1 MLCREGNILFS
12 IVRDA
17 ISKVPAK
24 ISKNNKAS
32 IFVWYDNLREG
43 DFYSTLLPWQV
54 VNRIPE
60 SNLMCRKAPFI
71 RLMQRMQMFRPKQ
84 YQFVPK
90 SYVLPLENE
99 AFVKAV
105 SKHDRMHIVKPDGG
119 SLGIGIKVLQKD
131 DDFTP
136 DNHLAIAQ
144 EYVESYKIDDTKFDL
159 RVYVL
164 VSSLDPLRIYV
175 YRDGVARFCSQKS
188 TANTVYSQLTNTA
201 VNKHNP
207 DVKVESITK
216 TIKQVFDV
224 LKKDG
229 VDTAT
234 IWKKIDRAIVLTVIS
249 ALKYMREA
257 EKEKCPQ
264 IGYPRCFQIFGF
276 DVLLDTKLDPVIME
290 VNYRPSLAA
299 DTSDEKKMKIA
310 MLSEAVKIAVPREVQ
325 PLLNDKTV
333 GYVDSEWKKFFLEKE
348 NVVKAVKAG
357 LIDKKKLVNFHQ
369 VYPSRGEAQTMYD
382 EMIKF
387 VCTLPSFVNTK
398 YRLPCLLK
406 DPKKKPVKNDP
417 VVLSPDSTPT
427 KPTQTTQT
435 AAKQSTTATS
445 QTKVTTKD
453 SSEQVK
459 KVPPKA
465 PASVKPKPVPQQNP
479 SGDTTSQKPLP
490 EKDSRPQ
497 NGSSQPKQPQKTEV
511 RQQPSTS
518 QNKAADVNKGKVT
531 GNTVASVQSG
541 EQSGQQKV
549 QNIATAKSKNPQ
561 GTAQIRAQ
569 SSGSKDIQLQG
580 QNKSALPAVTQKT
593 VEPKPKQ
600 MPPAPTPVP
609 PLTGENKD
617 VKGAT
622 KPAVPASSA
631 TSKPKNPQP
640 VQVPALSDQNKA
652 AKPAIGPVEK
662 KGISPQQTKSQE
674 DVQVSVSLT
683 SSTQDKMEPQNK
695 AEPSSCSPQN
705 DTSTQQKENIQAPA
719 LPNECNDL
727 NLEKQQEETASSA
740 SVGKKDADAQKNR
753 LAFQVPEVPTLS
765 SECKALKQPNGQERI
780 ASSARVEKKTV
791 GAQQTKNPQSI
802 QVPEAPTLSSECKDL
817 KQPKGPERTASSAR
831 VEKRDAGTQ
840 QTKSSQPQVVQA
852 PPVPTLSSE
861 CKDMKEPRRQERTAS
876 SARVEKRDAATQ
888 QTKNPQLVQVPSV
901 PTLSNECKDLKQ
913 PKGQERMASSARVE
927 KKDAG
932 TQQTKNPQS
941 VQVSPVPSMLSAS
954 QDIQKCTP
962 QAQSNPAPQKV
973 SIEPTVTVKPT
984 ESQRPKT
991 TQGSR
996 VTVILDNRT
1005 DIRGTRQTQQPSPTF
1020 EQTYS
1025 HTTSSKSTIRIEP
1038 AHANKPPEPVRTHD
1052 YPSRNIRTADT
1063 SRRRNSQSSQ
1073 KLEQR
1078 PISSHSR
1085 ERLLSSSGR
1094 HSPLPYQKPKTRD
1107 PIKPSQHLDMKQYLS
1122 RTLNGTIIPTNTHD
1136 QRSVPSQRSQSKR
1149 PMTTESKSPTSNNHR
1164 ATDYHKISAS
1174 SSHSQAM
1181 ANLQTRQR
1189 TAEQRDRRYNNPW
1202 SRC

>member
-99 AFVKAV
+99 AFVRAV

-136 DNHLAIAQ
+136 DSHLAIAQ

-234 IWKKIDRAIVLTVIS
+234 IWKKIDRAVVLTVIS

-333 GYVDSEWKKFFLEKE
+333 GYVDAEWKKFFLEKE
-348 NVVKAVKAG
+348 TVVKAVKAG

-427 KPTQTTQT
+427 KPAQTTQGP
-435 AAKQSTTATS
+435 AKQSSAATS
-445 QTKVTTKD
+445 QTKGTAKD
-453 SSEQVK
+453 STTTEQAK
-459 KVPPKA
+459 KAAPKA
-465 PASVKPKPVPQQNP
+465 PATIKPKPVQQQNP
-479 SGDTTSQKPLP
+479 TGEATSQKSLP
-490 EKDSRPQ
+490 EKDSRPP
-497 NGSSQPKQPQKTEV
+497 NESSQSKQPQKTEV
-511 RQQPSTS
+511 RQPSTS
-518 QNKAADVNKGKVT
+518 QNKGSDANKGKTT
-531 GNTVASVQSG
+531 GNTVASTQSG
-541 EQSGQQKV
+541 EQNGQQKAAQM
-549 QNIATAKSKNPQ
+549 QNMTSAKSKNPQ
-561 GTAQIRAQ
+561 GTSQVRVQ
-569 SSGSKDIQLQG
+569 STGSKDI
-580 QNKSALPAVTQKT
+580 QNKSALPAVAQKSES

-617 VKGAT
+617 VKSTPGAT
-622 KPAVPASSA
+622 KPVTPASSENRKPT

-640 VQVPALSDQNKA
+640 VQVPSLSDQHKDNKTVNRIE
-652 AKPAIGPVEK
+652 KPAVGSVDK

-674 DVQVSVSLT
+674 DVPVSGNAT
-683 SSTQDKMEPQNK
+683 SSAQNK
-695 AEPSSCSPQN
+695 IAEQPKRLNKTDQSSCSSQK
-705 DTSTQQKENIQAPA
+705 DTATQQKQNLQAPS
-719 LPNECNDL
+719 LSNEVHDL
-727 NLEKQQEETASSA
+727 NLEKQPESTASSV
-740 SVGKKDADAQKNR
+740 SVGKKDADTQKNPQ
-753 LAFQVPEVPTLS
+753 FVQVPEVPALS
-765 SECKALKQPNGQERI
+765 SECKDQKQPRGQEKTASSSRVEKREAGTQQAKNPQFVQVPEVPAISSECKDQKQPRGQERT
-780 ASSARVEKKTV
+780 ASSSRVEKREAGT
-791 GAQQTKNPQSI
+791 QQAKNPQTV
-802 QVPEAPTLSSECKDL
+802 QVPEVPALSSECKDL
-817 KQPKGPERTASSAR
+817 KQPRG
-831 VEKRDAGTQ
+831 
-840 QTKSSQPQVVQA
+840 
-852 PPVPTLSSE
+852 
-861 CKDMKEPRRQERTAS
+861 QERTAS
-876 SARVEKRDAATQ
+876 S
-888 QTKNPQLVQVPSV
+888 S
-901 PTLSNECKDLKQ
+901 
-913 PKGQERMASSARVE
+913 RVE
-927 KKDAG
+927 KKEVG
-932 TQQTKNPQS
+932 TQQAKNPQT
-941 VQVSPVPSMLSAS
+941 VQVSPIPSMLGAG
-954 QDIQKCTP
+954 QDVEKCTP
-962 QAQSNPAPQKV
+962 QVEPNPLTHKLPIQRD
-973 SIEPTVTVKPT
+973 IEPTVHAKPT

-996 VTVILDNRT
+996 VTAILDNRT
-1005 DIRGTRQTQQPSPTF
+1005 ELRGTRQTQQPTAPSTTF
-1020 EQTYS
+1020 EKTYS
-1025 HTTSSKSTIRIEP
+1025 HTTSSKSTIHIEP
-1038 AHANKPPEPVRTHD
+1038 AHPNKPPSRQAPEPVRTHE

-1063 SRRRNSQSSQ
+1063 SGSRNSQSSQ

-1085 ERLLSSSGR
+1085 ERLLSSTGR

-1107 PIKPSQHLDMKQYLS
+1107 PIKPSQPLEMKQYLS

-1136 QRSVPSQRSQSKR
+1136 QRTAPSLRSQSKR

-1164 ATDYHKISAS
+1164 ATDYPKISAS
-1174 SSHSQAM
+1174 TSHSQAM

-1189 TAEQRDRRYNNPW
+1189 TAEQRDRRYNNFWP
-1202 SRC
+1202 RC